1 MNLANTLDR
10 IIRSLGIRISKY
22 AERCGVPNSAMTN
35 ALAGKP
41 VRAKTMKKLMTYP
54 DLNSVQSIFLAI
66 ASIEDRRSD
75 IGMSTEEFHIVP
87 STGETIMQITGD
99 PVLVQTLREIG
110 IRAMQ
115 DKKVYDMVMAMRA
128 IL

>member
-87 STGETIMQITGD
+87 STGETIMRID
-99 PVLVQTLREIG
+99 LLPLNS
-110 IRAMQ
+110 
-115 DKKVYDMVMAMRA
+115 A
-128 IL
+128 I

>member
-1 MNLANTLDR
+1 ML
-10 IIRSLGIRISKY
+10 
-22 AERCGVPNSAMTN
+22 NSAMTN

-87 STGETIMQITGD
+87 SKGETIMRITGD

>member
-1 MNLANTLDR
+1 
-10 IIRSLGIRISKY
+10 
-22 AERCGVPNSAMTN
+22 MTN

-87 STGETIMQITGD
+87 SKGETIMRITGD

>member
-1 MNLANTLDR
+1 ML
-10 IIRSLGIRISKY
+10 
-22 AERCGVPNSAMTN
+22 NSAMTN

-87 STGETIMQITGD
+87 SKGETIMRITGD

-110 IRAMQ
+110 IRAMK

>member
-1 MNLANTLDR
+1 MR
-10 IIRSLGIRISKY
+10 
-22 AERCGVPNSAMTN
+22 
-35 ALAGKP
+35 
-41 VRAKTMKKLMTYP
+41 
-54 DLNSVQSIFLAI
+54 
-66 ASIEDRRSD
+66 
-75 IGMSTEEFHIVP
+75 
-87 STGETIMQITGD
+87 ITGD